1 MALVSIL
8 ILAIGLSMDSLAIAA
23 TSGAIIANHSKINI
37 LKIAGMLASVQAVL
51 TILGWLVGSTFVQYI
66 DQYDHWIAFGILTFI
81 GLKVIIESFN
91 GKKDEKP
98 AFNPLN
104 IKVMFGLAVAASIDA
119 TAVGLSLSM
128 LNQPIIMPALV
139 IGTVTFIMSSLGII
153 FGSKAGQR
161 FNRHLNLVGGV
172 MLILIGCSILFN
184 HLYSTD
190 PIILNVFI

>member
-1 MALVSIL
+1 MALVPIL

-37 LKIAGMLASVQAVL
+37 LKIAGMLAFVQTVL
-51 TILGWLVGSTFVQYI
+51 TILGWFVGSTFVRYI
-66 DQYDHWIAFGILTFI
+66 DQYDHWIAFGLLTFL
-81 GLKVIIESFN
+81 GLKVIIESFDS
-91 GKKDEKP
+91 KKEEKP

-128 LNQPIIMPALV
+128 LNQPIVVPALV
-139 IGTVTFIMSSLGII
+139 IDTVTFVMSSFGII

-161 FNRHLNLVGGV
+161 FNRHLNLAGGV
-172 MLILIGCSILFN
+172 ILILIGCSILFN
-184 HLYSTD
+184 HIHSD
-190 PIILNVFI
+190 PMILNVFI